1 MQRSYVAKSPI
12 NFVQFS
18 FRVNAGDIL
27 VHDTTA
33 QRLTVYRNGQIVKT
47 LKQSSLGMSAFVKDK
62 SAEEV
67 IEKPQPRPIDP
78 TECARLL
85 KLSHPKLT
93 PDLPKTPSTPQ
104 KPTQEE
110 IKQKRKKAQP
120 TEVSL
125 DDPEFRE
132 RMGLKDGEDLTDPV
146 VRKRL
151 GLGLKPKDL

>member
-1 MQRSYVAKSPI
+1 MQKSYVAKSPI

-27 VHDTTA
+27 VHDTTN

-47 LKQSSLGMSAFVKDK
+47 LKQSSLGMSAFVKDH

-67 IEKPQPRPIDP
+67 VTKPTPQPEKVTPKPKADP
-78 TECARLL
+78 
-85 KLSHPKLT
+85 PK
-93 PDLPKTPSTPQ
+93 PSPQ

-110 IKQKRKKAQP
+110 IRQKRKKAQP
-120 TEVSL
+120 TEVST
-125 DDPEFRE
+125 DDPEFRA
-132 RMGLKDGEDLTDPV
+132 RMGLKDGEDLEDPA

-151 GLGLKPKDL
+151 GLSPRDKTA

>member
-1 MQRSYVAKSPI
+1 MQKSYVAKSPI

-27 VHDTTA
+27 VHDTVN
-33 QRLTVYRNGQIVKT
+33 QKLTVYRNGQIVKT
-47 LKQSSLGMSAFVKDK
+47 LKQSSLGMSALIKDR

-67 IEKPQPRPIDP
+67 VERPQPRAIDP
-78 TECARLL
+78 AEALRML
-85 KLSHPKLT
+85 KLSLPKLK

-110 IKQKRKKAQP
+110 IRQKRKKAQP
-120 TEVSL
+120 TEVST

>member
-1 MQRSYVAKSPI
+1 MQKIYVAKSPI

-27 VHDTTA
+27 VHDTVN
-33 QRLTVYRNGQIVKT
+33 QKLTVFRNGQIVKT
-47 LKQSSLGMSAFVKDK
+47 LKQSSLGMSALLKDH
-62 SAEEV
+62 AEEV
-67 IEKPQPRPIDP
+67 VTKPTPQPIDP
-78 TECARLL
+78 AECQRML
-85 KLSHPKLT
+85 KLSLPKLK

-120 TEVSL
+120 TEVST
-125 DDPEFRE
+125 DDPVFRE
-132 RMGLKDGEDLTDPV
+132 RMGLKDGEDLEDPK

-151 GLGLKPKDL
+151 GLKDKTF

>member
-1 MQRSYVAKSPI
+1 MKSYVAKSPI

-47 LKQSSLGMSAFVKDK
+47 LKQSSLGMSALLKDH

-67 IEKPQPRPIDP
+67 VTKPSPIDP
-78 TECARLL
+78 AETLRML
-85 KLSHPKLT
+85 KLSLPKLK
-93 PDLPKTPSTPQ
+93 PDLPKTPLTPQ

-110 IKQKRKKAQP
+110 IRQKRKKAQP
-120 TEVSL
+120 TEVST
-125 DDPEFRE
+125 DDPTFRE
-132 RMGLKDGEDLTDPV
+132 RMGLKDGEDLEDPA

-151 GLGLKPKDL
+151 SLTPKD